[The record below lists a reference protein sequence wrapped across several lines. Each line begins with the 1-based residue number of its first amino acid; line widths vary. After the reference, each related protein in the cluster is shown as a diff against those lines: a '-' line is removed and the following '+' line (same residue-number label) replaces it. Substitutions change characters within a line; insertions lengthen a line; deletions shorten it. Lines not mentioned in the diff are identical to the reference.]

1 MMERLLIDFI
11 NTLDLSLKNF
21 QEELGVAS
29 GVLRLTINQFRY
41 IDAINELGEPKITD
55 IANRLNITKASV
67 TTGINKLIQS
77 GYVKKTRST
86 VDKRVFHVC
95 LSDAGGRLIK
105 AKYQALKDYGD
116 FISAALTEDEARQF
130 EAILT
135 KLVKLFEHAE

>member
-1 MMERLLIDFI
+1 MERLLIDFI